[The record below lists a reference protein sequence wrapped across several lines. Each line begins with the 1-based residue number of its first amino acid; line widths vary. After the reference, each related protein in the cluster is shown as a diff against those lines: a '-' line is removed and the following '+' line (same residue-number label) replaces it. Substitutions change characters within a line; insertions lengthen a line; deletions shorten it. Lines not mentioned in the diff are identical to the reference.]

1 MVALSYGELES
12 HLETISNIKPF
23 INKHNWKKKIFQQK
37 YMPGIYPVYI
47 LKHNSILEKQT
58 IISMILN
65 EKRVKSICIII
76 CNNFKT

>member
-37 YMPGIYPVYI
+37 YMPGKRLIKIIEPLLLIFLIY
-47 LKHNSILEKQT
+47 
-58 IISMILN
+58 
-65 EKRVKSICIII
+65 
-76 CNNFKT
+76 